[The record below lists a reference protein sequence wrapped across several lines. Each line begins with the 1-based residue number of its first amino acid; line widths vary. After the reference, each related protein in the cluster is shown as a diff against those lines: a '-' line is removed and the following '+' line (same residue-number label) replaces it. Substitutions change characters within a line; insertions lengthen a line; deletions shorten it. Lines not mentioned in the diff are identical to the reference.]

1 MGPTLAACRE
11 RLGELMSQGN
21 NVGRRTVSA
30 VSRDRNGY
38 LQNLKSRRAA
48 PLLGLLG
55 VLAAALAFPL
65 SAFASDGA
73 DALDPFGGSAPL
85 AAGPSIASH
94 KADYAPG
101 ESVILTGAGWQP
113 GEPVRIVVDDDGV
126 AEQRWQH
133 DVTVTADETGAV
145 SEQFLLPAYFV
156 ADYSVTATGEQ
167 SGTATTTFTDAVQ
180 TVTSLTQSVNPSD
193 INKAV
198 TFTATV
204 RCFTA
209 GSCSTLQ
216 ANPVDFVENG
226 GGQDHCNNG
235 TSLGSVTPTGSDPK
249 NVVTAS
255 VIRSF
260 ATSVTRIVA
269 ACYQGGGSNPAPGA
283 SAASVT
289 HDVNAGAPA
298 KLVFTAA
305 PTATDADD
313 DINGATGVKVT
324 VQDKDGTTTS
334 NANTSVTLAL
344 GSTPGGGALS
354 GRKTVPAV
362 NGVATFTGLSIDKA
376 ANGYTLAAS
385 SPGLPV
391 ATSTPF
397 DITKRASTTDVAC
410 FPNPT
415 ALNQPT
421 TCTATVS
428 DTSAGNA
435 TAPTGNVTW
444 TKSGTGTLGS
454 TSCTLNGSGSSASC
468 SVTYTPTSGSKH
480 DLTADYAGDVKHNA
494 ASDGKESVTINSLSA
509 STLSVDAAS
518 GTLGG
523 TTTLSASLKK
533 SDGTALGGKTVSFR
547 LNGGSVVTATTNA
560 SGVATTAGVSLAGI
574 AVGTY
579 TGAVV
584 ATFNGDGTANGSTG
598 SNKLTV
604 NPNCTA
610 PTVTTNPQDA
620 SITYGADAAFT
631 AAGTGNPA
639 PAVQWQVKTGAT
651 WADISSQTGSTLTL
665 SKPAVS
671 QSGEQYRAVYSSSC
685 GGTPTATSNAATLT
699 VAKKSITGTFTAA
712 DKVYDGNTNATVTGR
727 DLAGVVGQDKVSLS
741 GNSAKFDSRNV
752 GDRTVTLADA
762 ELAGE
767 DKGNYTLTS
776 VATAAAKITR
786 LGVTGTFK
794 AADKVYD
801 GDVKAVAGGRELVG
815 AVKDD
820 KVSLSGGTATFD
832 SKNVGDR

>member
-1 MGPTLAACRE
+1 MGPALAACRE

-30 VSRDRNGY
+30 GSRRRNGY
-38 LQNLKSRRAA
+38 LQTLKGRRAA
-48 PLLGLLG
+48 PLLGLLV

-73 DALDPFGGSAPL
+73 EAFDPFGGSAPL

-113 GEPVRIVVDDDGV
+113 GESVHVVVDDDGV

-145 SEQFLLPAYFV
+145 SDQFLLPAYFV

-167 SGTATTTFTDAVQ
+167 SGTATTTFTDAVA
-180 TVTSLTQSVNPSD
+180 TVTSLAQSVNPSD
-193 INKAV
+193 IGQPV

-216 ANPVDFVENG
+216 ANSVAFVENG
-226 GGQDHCNNG
+226 GGQDNCSNG

-255 VIRSF
+255 ITRSF
-260 ATSVTRIVA
+260 ATSGTRIVA
-269 ACYQGGGSNPAPGA
+269 ACYQGGGPGASPGA
-283 SAASVT
+283 SAGSVN

-298 KLVFTAA
+298 KMVFTAA
-305 PTATDADD
+305 PTGTPVDN

-324 VQDKDGTTTS
+324 VQDKDGTTAST
-334 NANTSVTLAL
+334 ANTSVTLAL
-344 GSTPGGGALS
+344 GSNPGGGALS
-354 GRKTVPAV
+354 GTKTVAAE

-385 SPGLPV
+385 SSGLTG
-391 ATSTPF
+391 ATSASF
-397 DITKRASTTDVAC
+397 NIAKRASTTDVAC

-428 DTSAGNA
+428 DTSAGNT

-480 DLTADYAGDVKHNA
+480 DLTAAYAGDVKHNA

-509 STLSVDAAS
+509 STLSVDPAS

-523 TTTLSASLKK
+523 TTTLSATLKK
-533 SDGTALGGKTVSFR
+533 SDGTALNGKTVSFQ
-547 LNGGSVVTATTNA
+547 LNGGSVVTATTGSQGVA
-560 SGVATTAGVSLAGI
+560 GVATTSGVSLAGI
-574 AVGTY
+574 PVGTY
-579 TGAVV
+579 NGAVV

-610 PTVTTNPQDA
+610 PTVATSPQDA
-620 SITYGADAAFT
+620 SITYGADATFT

-639 PAVQWQVKTGAT
+639 PTVQWQVKTGAT
-651 WADISSQTGSTLTL
+651 WADLPGKTASTLAL

-671 QSGEQYRAVYSSSC
+671 QSGEQYRAVYSNSC
-685 GGTPTATSNAATLT
+685 GGTQSATSNAATLT
-699 VAKKSITGTFTAA
+699 VAKKGLTGSFTVAG
-712 DKVYDGNTNATVTGR
+712 KVYDGNTDATVTGR
-727 DLAGVVGQDKVSLS
+727 DMAGVLGQDKVSLT
-741 GNSAKFDSRNV
+741 GGSATFDSRNV
-752 GDRTVTLADA
+752 GDRTATLTGASLD
-762 ELAGE
+762 GD
-767 DKGNYTLTS
+767 DKANYTLTS
-776 VATAAAKITR
+776 VATAPAKITR
-786 LGVTGTFK
+786 LGVAGTL
-794 AADKVYD
+794 ASADKVYD
-801 GDVKAVAGGRELVG
+801 GTVAAAATDRGLVG

-820 KVSLSGGTATFD
+820 KVTLSG
-832 SKNVGDR
+832 